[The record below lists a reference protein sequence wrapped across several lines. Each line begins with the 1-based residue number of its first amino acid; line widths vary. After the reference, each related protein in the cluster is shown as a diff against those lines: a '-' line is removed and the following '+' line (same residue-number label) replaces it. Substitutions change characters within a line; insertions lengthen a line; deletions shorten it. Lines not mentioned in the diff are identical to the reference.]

1 MVGFFIERPIF
12 ASAIAV
18 ILVLAGSIC
27 YFLLPVSQFP
37 DITPPQVVVS
47 AVYPGASAQVVADTV
62 TTPLEQQINGVAG
75 MTYMSSSSSN
85 DGSSTITITFD
96 VGYPLSIAAV
106 DVQNRVAQAASS
118 LPPIVNQAGV
128 TIKKQNPNFVL
139 IVNLTS
145 PDKSVDPVALSNYA
159 YLQIVDPLKRLEGVG
174 DVQIFGE
181 RRYSMRIWLDPDKL
195 ANLGITAVDVQNAIA
210 EQNVQVAAG
219 KIGQSPAPAG
229 TPFEMQVN
237 ATGRLSNVTEFGDI
251 VVRADANAGSVV
263 RLRDVARIELGA
275 LQYTSSAFF
284 GEDPT
289 VVLAIYQMPGSN
301 ALALQQRVKDK
312 MQELSKR
319 FPKGIDY
326 AMHYDTT
333 RFVSA
338 SMHDVVVTLIQ
349 ALLLVVAVVYIFLQ
363 SWRTTIIPTIAIP
376 VSLIATLVVMQLLGF
391 SLNML
396 SLLGMVLAIGLVVD
410 DAIVVV
416 ENVERQLEAGLKP
429 LEAARAAMKE
439 VTGPIIATT
448 AVLMAV
454 FVPVAFIPGVAG
466 RLYNQFALTVA
477 ISVGISAFN
486 SLTLSPALS
495 AAFLRHR
502 GEVRFAPFRWF
513 NSGFS
518 WLSHAY
524 AESVRVLIRWRVA
537 MLALF
542 VLAVGATYLVS
553 LRIPSTFLPVEDQ
566 GYFFVVVQLPDGASL
581 ERTDAVAKQVRDIL
595 KSTPGVDIVGSI
607 SGLNFLTQAA
617 QSNSAVEFAILKPW
631 DQRPP
636 EQGASSIVASVR
648 PKLLG
653 LPGAIAL
660 SFDPPSIPGLG
671 TTGGFEFQVED
682 LTGRGSVALNDVA
695 QALIAEA
702 RKQPELN
709 PQQLFTS
716 FSTSTPQFNYDL
728 DRNKAKLL
736 GLKLPDVFNTLQIYL
751 GSLYVNDFNLF
762 GRTFRVTLQADKDAR
777 AAPSDLSRLYVRNAT
792 GGMVPLSTLGT
803 LRAIAGPETVPHYN
817 NYASA
822 LINGGAAP
830 GYSSGQAVAAM
841 ERAAAAV
848 LPRDFAYE
856 WTGITFQE
864 LKAGSIATI
873 VFALAIV
880 FVFLILAAQY
890 ESWSMP
896 FMVLLAVP
904 LALFGAMLALWLR
917 GRQIDVY
924 SQIGFVMLIGLAAKN
939 AILIV
944 EFAKRRREDGL
955 GIVEAAMMA
964 ARLRLRP
971 ILMTAFAFI
980 LGVVPL
986 MFATGA
992 GAASRQSI
1000 GTTVFGGMLAA
1011 TILTLAFVPVFYALI
1026 EQLRESRLGPNPQPH
1041 ESPSKAT
1048 PNRRNEI
1055 GVPYHANLENSS
1067 GYYRP
1072 GGNRH
1077 RSRCCSA
1084 RRRVV
1089 WRYRWSD
1096 SQSSSVCDAGARCQH
1111 REKNDSDLARL
1122 FGPHGI
1128 NPPCC
1133 PSGKSIRL
1141 HPAAARRGR
1150 DRRQRRRFALHDRS
1164 TRFSGG
1170 AGSGKGA
1177 GAEKYR
1183 GA

>member
-251 VVRADANAGSVV
+251 VVRADANAGSIV

-275 LQYTSSAFF
+275 LQYTSTAFF

-537 MLALF
+537 MLTLF
-542 VLAVGATYLVS
+542 VLAVGATYFVS

-631 DQRPP
+631 DQRTP
-636 EQGASSIVASVR
+636 EQGASNIVASVR

-682 LTGRGSVALNDVA
+682 LTGRGSVALNDVT

-736 GLKLPDVFNTLQIYL
+736 ALKLPDVFNTLQIYL

-777 AAPSDLSRLYVRNAT
+777 ATPSDLSRLYVRNAT

-848 LPRDFAYE
+848 LPRDFAFE

-1026 EQLRESRLGPNPQPH
+1026 EQLRESRLGP
-1041 ESPSKAT
+1041 
-1048 PNRRNEI
+1048 
-1055 GVPYHANLENSS
+1055 
-1067 GYYRP
+1067 
-1072 GGNRH
+1072 
-1077 RSRCCSA
+1077 
-1084 RRRVV
+1084 
-1089 WRYRWSD
+1089 
-1096 SQSSSVCDAGARCQH
+1096 
-1111 REKNDSDLARL
+1111 
-1122 FGPHGI
+1122 
-1128 NPPCC
+1128 
-1133 PSGKSIRL
+1133 
-1141 HPAAARRGR
+1141 PAAAREPIEG
-1150 DRRQRRRFALHDRS
+1150 H
-1164 TRFSGG
+1164 
-1170 AGSGKGA
+1170 
-1177 GAEKYR
+1177 AEP
-1183 GA
+1183 AE

>member
-1 MVGFFIERPIF
+1 MINFFITRPIF
-12 ASAIAV
+12 ASTIAI
-18 ILVLAGSIC
+18 IMLMAGSIC

-62 TTPLEQQINGVAG
+62 TTPLEQQINGVQG

-85 DGSSTITITFD
+85 DGSANITVTFE

-106 DVQNRVAQAASS
+106 DVQNRVSQAASS
-118 LPPIVNQAGV
+118 LPAIVNQGGV

-145 PDKSVDPVALSNYA
+145 PDGSVDPVALSNYA
-159 YLQIVDPLKRLEGVG
+159 YLQIVDPVKRLEGVG

-195 ANLGITAVDVQNAIA
+195 ANLGITAVDVQQAVE

-237 ATGRLSNVTEFGDI
+237 AIGRLSDPAQFGDI
-251 VVRADANAGSVV
+251 VVRANSAAGSVV

-275 LQYTSSAFF
+275 LQYASTAFF
-284 GEDPT
+284 GKDPT
-289 VVLAIYQMPGSN
+289 VVLAVFQMPGSN
-301 ALALQQRVKDK
+301 ALQLQERVKTK
-312 MQELSKR
+312 MDELQKR
-319 FPKGIDY
+319 FPKGVEY

-338 SMHDVVVTLIQ
+338 AMHDVVVTLGE
-349 ALLLVVAVVYIFLQ
+349 ALVLVVLVVFIFLQ
-363 SWRTTIIPTIAIP
+363 SWRATIIPTIAIP
-376 VSLIATLVVMQLLGF
+376 VSLIATLAVMQMFGF

-416 ENVERQLEAGLKP
+416 ENVERQLEKGLPP
-429 LEAARAAMKE
+429 LEATRVAMKE

-454 FVPVAFIPGVAG
+454 FIPVAFIPGVSG
-466 RLYNQFALTVA
+466 SMYNQFALTVA

-502 GEVRFAPFRWF
+502 GETTFKPFRMF
-513 NSGFS
+513 NNGFL
-518 WLSHAY
+518 WLSDRY
-524 AESVRVLIRWRVA
+524 ENSVRTLVRWRWA
-537 MLALF
+537 MLGMF
-542 VLAVGATYLVS
+542 VAFMGATYLISTRV
-553 LRIPSTFLPVEDQ
+553 PSTFLPVEDQ
-566 GYFFVVVQLPDGASL
+566 GYFFVVIQLPDGASL
-581 ERTDAVAKQVRDIL
+581 ERTDAVAGKVRDL
-595 KSTPGVDIVGSI
+595 LQGTPGVEIVGSI
-607 SGLNFLTQAA
+607 SGLNFLTNAA

-636 EQGASSIVASVR
+636 EQGASKIVADVR
-648 PKLLG
+648 MKLLG
-653 LPGAIAL
+653 IPEAFVL

-671 TTGGFEFQVED
+671 ATGGFEFQLQD
-682 LTGRGSVALNDVA
+682 LAGRGSVALNDVA

-702 RKQPELN
+702 RKQPEIN

-736 GLKLPDVFNTLQIYL
+736 GLNLPDVFKTLQIYL
-751 GSLYVNDFNLF
+751 GSLYVNDFNLY
-762 GRTFRVTLQADKDAR
+762 GRTFRVTMQADEKAR
-777 AAPSDLSRLYVRNAT
+777 AAAGDLSRLYVRNAT
-792 GGMVPLSTLGT
+792 GGMVPLSTLGE
-803 LRAIAGPETVPHYN
+803 LKPIVGPETVPHYN
-817 NYASA
+817 NYPSA

-830 GYSSGQAVAAM
+830 GFSSGQAVAAM
-841 ERAAAAV
+841 ERAAAAT
-848 LPRDFAYE
+848 LPRDFGFE

-864 LKAGSIATI
+864 LKAGSVATI
-873 VFALAIV
+873 VFGLAMF

-896 FMVLLAVP
+896 FMVILAVP
-904 LALFGAMLALWLR
+904 LALFGALLALWLR
-917 GRQIDVY
+917 GLQIDVY

-944 EFAKRRREDGL
+944 EFAKRRREEGL
-955 GIVEAAMMA
+955 GIVEAAMEA

-986 MFATGA
+986 VIATGA
-992 GAASRQSI
+992 GAASRQSL

-1011 TILTLAFVPVFYALI
+1011 TILTLVFVPVFYVVI
-1026 EQLRESRLGPNPQPH
+1026 ERWRERGEAKN
-1041 ESPSKAT
+1041 A
-1048 PNRRNEI
+1048 
-1055 GVPYHANLENSS
+1055 HAHTHAAIE
-1067 GYYRP
+1067 
-1072 GGNRH
+1072 
-1077 RSRCCSA
+1077 
-1084 RRRVV
+1084 
-1089 WRYRWSD
+1089 
-1096 SQSSSVCDAGARCQH
+1096 
-1111 REKNDSDLARL
+1111 
-1122 FGPHGI
+1122 
-1128 NPPCC
+1128 
-1133 PSGKSIRL
+1133 
-1141 HPAAARRGR
+1141 PA
-1150 DRRQRRRFALHDRS
+1150 
-1164 TRFSGG
+1164 
-1170 AGSGKGA
+1170 
-1177 GAEKYR
+1177 E
-1183 GA
+1183 

>member
-1 MVGFFIERPIF
+1 MVNFFIHRPIF

-18 ILVLAGSIC
+18 IMVLAGTIC

-37 DITPPQVVVS
+37 DVTPPQVVVS

-62 TTPLEQQINGVAG
+62 TTPLEQQINGVQG

-96 VGYPLSIAAV
+96 VGYPLAIAAV

-118 LPPIVNQAGV
+118 LPAIVNQAGV
-128 TIKKQNPNFVL
+128 IIKKQNPNFVL

-145 PDKSVDPVALSNYA
+145 PDGSVDPVALSNYA
-159 YLQIVDPLKRLEGVG
+159 YLQIVDPLKRLAGVG

-181 RRYSMRIWLDPDKL
+181 RRYSMRLWLDPDKL
-195 ANLGITAVDVQNAIA
+195 ANLGITAVDVQQAVA

-219 KIGQSPAPAG
+219 KIGQSPAPPG

-237 ATGRLSNVTEFGDI
+237 ALGRLSDPQQFGDI
-251 VVRADANAGSVV
+251 VVRADPASGAVV

-275 LQYTSSAFF
+275 LQYSSSAFF
-284 GEDPT
+284 GKDPT
-289 VVLAIYQMPGSN
+289 VVLAVYQMPGSN
-301 ALALQQRVKDK
+301 ALDLQANIKKK
-312 MQELSKR
+312 MDELSAR
-319 FPKGIDY
+319 FPKGIAY

-338 SMHDVVVTLIQ
+338 SMHDVVITLAE
-349 ALLLVVAVVYIFLQ
+349 ALILVVLVVYIFLQ

-376 VSLIATLVVMQLLGF
+376 VSLIATLVVMETLGF

-416 ENVERQLEAGLKP
+416 ENVERQLEDGHPP
-429 LEAARAAMKE
+429 LEAALRAMRE

-454 FVPVAFIPGVAG
+454 FVPVAFIPGVSG
-466 RLYNQFALTVA
+466 KLYNQFALTVA

-495 AAFLRHR
+495 AAYLRHR
-502 GEVRFAPFRWF
+502 PQVSFVLFRWF
-513 NSGFS
+513 NAGFER
-518 WLSHAY
+518 LSHGYSRVVHGLVAI
-524 AESVRVLIRWRVA
+524 RWVLIA
-537 MLALF
+537 CF
-542 VLAVGATYLVS
+542 VVLLGGTYWLYS
-553 LRIPSTFLPVEDQ
+553 RLPSTFLPVEDQ

-581 ERTDAVAKQVRDIL
+581 ERTDAVAEKVRDVL
-595 KSTPGVDIVGSI
+595 MSTPGVDIVGSI
-607 SGLNFLTQAA
+607 SGLNFLTNAA

-636 EQGASSIVASVR
+636 EQNASRLVNEVR
-648 PKLLG
+648 GKLL
-653 LPGAIAL
+653 AIPESFAL

-682 LTGRGSVALNDVA
+682 LTGRGSYALNDAV
-695 QALIAEA
+695 QALLGEA

-709 PQQLFTS
+709 PQALFSS

-728 DRNKAKLL
+728 DRTKAKLL
-736 GLKLPDVFNTLQIYL
+736 GLSLPDVFNTLQIYL

-762 GRTFRVTLQADKDAR
+762 GRTFRVTLQADKESR
-777 AAPSDLSRLYVRNAT
+777 AASTDLSRLYVRNSA
-792 GGMVPLSTLGT
+792 GSMVPLSTLGT
-803 LRAIAGPETVPHYN
+803 LKPIVGPETVPHYN

-830 GYSSGQAVAAM
+830 GFSSGQAVAAM
-841 ERAAAAV
+841 QRAAQVA
-848 LPRDFAYE
+848 LPRDFTYE

-864 LKAGSIATI
+864 IKAGSIASVI
-873 VFALAIV
+873 FSLAIV

-890 ESWSMP
+890 ESWAMP

-904 LALFGAMLALWLR
+904 LALFGAVLALFVR
-917 GRQIDVY
+917 GLQIDVY

-944 EFAKRRREDGL
+944 EFARRLREEGWE
-955 GIVEAAMMA
+955 IVDAAAEAG
-964 ARLRLRP
+964 RLRLRP

-980 LGVVPL
+980 LGVIPL
-986 MFATGA
+986 MLAQGA

-1011 TILTLAFVPVFYALI
+1011 TGLTLLFVPVFYAMI
-1026 EQLRESRLGPNPQPH
+1026 ERLRERPRAVPHHHDSIGPMAAEAP
-1041 ESPSKAT
+1041 A
-1048 PNRRNEI
+1048 
-1055 GVPYHANLENSS
+1055 
-1067 GYYRP
+1067 
-1072 GGNRH
+1072 
-1077 RSRCCSA
+1077 
-1084 RRRVV
+1084 
-1089 WRYRWSD
+1089 
-1096 SQSSSVCDAGARCQH
+1096 
-1111 REKNDSDLARL
+1111 
-1122 FGPHGI
+1122 GPHAI
-1128 NPPCC
+1128 
-1133 PSGKSIRL
+1133 
-1141 HPAAARRGR
+1141 AA
-1150 DRRQRRRFALHDRS
+1150 
-1164 TRFSGG
+1164 
-1170 AGSGKGA
+1170 
-1177 GAEKYR
+1177 E
-1183 GA
+1183 

>member
-1 MVGFFIERPIF
+1 MVNFFIHRPIF
-12 ASAIAV
+12 ASAIA
-18 ILVLAGSIC
+18 IIMVLAGAIA

-47 AVYPGASAQVVADTV
+47 AHYPGASAQVVADTV
-62 TTPLEQQINGVAG
+62 TTPLEQQINGVQG
-75 MTYMSSSSSN
+75 MTYMSSTSSN

-96 VGYPLSIAAV
+96 VGYPLSTAAV
-106 DVQNRVAQAASS
+106 DVQNRVSQAASS
-118 LPPIVNQAGV
+118 LPAIVNQGGV

-139 IVNLTS
+139 IVDLTS
-145 PDKSVDPVALSNYA
+145 PDGSVDPVALSNLA
-159 YLQIVDPLKRLEGVG
+159 YLQVVDPLKRLPGVG

-181 RRYSMRIWLDPDKL
+181 RRYSMRVWLDPDKL
-195 ANLGITAVDVQNAIA
+195 ANLGITAVDVQNAIS

-229 TPFEMQVN
+229 TAFEMQVN
-237 ATGRLSNVTEFGDI
+237 AVGRLSDPKEFGDI
-251 VVRADANAGSVV
+251 VVRANSQNGSLV

-275 LQYTSSAFF
+275 LQYSSSAFF
-284 GEDPT
+284 GKDPT
-289 VVLAIYQMPGSN
+289 VVLAVYQMPGSN
-301 ALALQQRVKDK
+301 ALDLQQRVKDK
-312 MQELSKR
+312 MQELSAR
-319 FPKGIDY
+319 FPKGVHY

-338 SMHDVVVTLIQ
+338 SMHDVLITLGE
-349 ALLLVVAVVYIFLQ
+349 ALVLVVAVVFIFLQ

-376 VSLIATLVVMQLLGF
+376 VSLIATLAVMYMLGF

-429 LEAARAAMKE
+429 LAATRAAMAE

-454 FVPVAFIPGVAG
+454 FIPVAFIPGVSG

-502 GEVRFAPFRWF
+502 GGTQFVLFRWF
-513 NSGFS
+513 NAGFD

-524 AESVRVLIRWRVA
+524 AHGVRILIRLRWA
-537 MLALF
+537 MLGLF
-542 VLAVGATYLVS
+542 AAGLVATYFVWQKL
-553 LRIPSTFLPVEDQ
+553 PSTFLPVEDQ
-566 GYFFVVVQLPDGASL
+566 GYFFVVIQLPDGASL
-581 ERTDAVAKQVRDIL
+581 ERTDAVAQKARDIL
-595 KSTPGVDIVGSI
+595 QNTPGVDIVGSI
-607 SGLNFLTQAA
+607 SGLNFLTSAA

-631 DQRPP
+631 DERGPDQN
-636 EQGASSIVASVR
+636 ASKLVAEVR
-648 PKLLG
+648 NKLLQI
-653 LPGAIAL
+653 PEAFAL

-682 LTGRGSVALNDVA
+682 LSGRGSAALNEVT

-709 PQQLFTS
+709 PQQLFSS

-728 DRNKAKLL
+728 DRSKAKLL
-736 GLKLPDVFNTLQIYL
+736 GLNLPDVFNTLQIYL

-762 GRTFRVTLQADKDAR
+762 GRTFRVTIQADKDAR
-777 AAPSDLSRLYVRNAT
+777 GNANDISRLYVRNAS
-792 GGMVPLSTLGT
+792 GGMVPLSTLGK
-803 LRAIAGPETVPHYN
+803 LVPIVGPETVPHYN
-817 NYASA
+817 NNASA

-830 GYSSGQAVAAM
+830 GFSSGQAVAAM
-841 ERAAAAV
+841 ERAAANV
-848 LPRDFAYE
+848 LPRDFGYE
-856 WTGITFQE
+856 WTGITYQE
-864 LKAGSIATI
+864 LQAGSIASI
-873 VFALAIV
+873 VFGLAIV

-890 ESWSMP
+890 ESWAMP

-904 LALFGAMLALWLR
+904 LALFGAFVVLLLR
-917 GRQIDVY
+917 GMQIDVY

-944 EFAKRRREDGL
+944 EFARRRRQEGL
-955 GIVEAAMMA
+955 TIVEAAMEA

-980 LGVVPL
+980 LGVLPL

-1000 GTTVFGGMLAA
+1000 GTTVFGGMMAA
-1011 TILTLAFVPVFYALI
+1011 TILSLVFVPVFYAVI
-1026 EQLRESRLGPNPQPH
+1026 EKLRERGG
-1041 ESPSKAT
+1041 ESEPA
-1048 PNRRNEI
+1048 
-1055 GVPYHANLENSS
+1055 A
-1067 GYYRP
+1067 
-1072 GGNRH
+1072 
-1077 RSRCCSA
+1077 
-1084 RRRVV
+1084 
-1089 WRYRWSD
+1089 
-1096 SQSSSVCDAGARCQH
+1096 
-1111 REKNDSDLARL
+1111 
-1122 FGPHGI
+1122 GPHHAPHQQEI
-1128 NPPCC
+1128 EPTAEPV
-1133 PSGKSIRL
+1133 RL
-1141 HPAAARRGR
+1141 AQAA
-1150 DRRQRRRFALHDRS
+1150 
-1164 TRFSGG
+1164 
-1170 AGSGKGA
+1170 
-1177 GAEKYR
+1177 E
-1183 GA
+1183 